1 MADRNFGLMSIDH
14 DTTAIVMTAQPLA
27 GYRVLDLTVMTAGPV
42 GTMILG
48 DTGADVIKIEE
59 LESGELSRAM
69 GTVYVGKESANFLS
83 QNRNK
88 RSVRLDL
95 KSSAGRDTFL
105 RMAAQADVITENF
118 RPGTMD
124 RLGIGYEAVRAVNPR
139 IVFASISAFG
149 QTGPYA
155 HLPANDPIVQ
165 ALSGVMAMTGSATGG
180 PVRVGTPMPDFN
192 TAVLLAFSVTAALLH
207 RERTG
212 VGQRLDLSL
221 LGATVFSTLPR
232 DGETFVTGKAPQRLG
247 SGHPSFC
254 PYRNFTGSE
263 GDLFFL
269 ACFTEKFWGALCK
282 ALNRPDLAR
291 DDRSRTNVAR
301 CQNRDFVDA
310 ALQAEFS
317 RRSTTEILSLMAEF
331 NVPAAR
337 VQDLV
342 QALRED
348 PQIRHNRA
356 TIEVQHPTAGRFEM
370 LALPV
375 NFHAT
380 PAQYRR
386 AAPLL
391 GQHTSEVLAEFGFDA
406 AEVEALRANRVVA
419 DLDATDEKA

>member
-1 MADRNFGLMSIDH
+1 MPA
-14 DTTAIVMTAQPLA
+14 AQPLS
-27 GYRVLDLTVMTAGPV
+27 GYRILDLTVMTAGPV

-59 LESGELSRAM
+59 LEAGELSRGM

-95 KSSAGRDTFL
+95 KSKDGRATFL
-105 RMAAQADVITENF
+105 KMAAQADVITENF
-118 RPGTMD
+118 RPGTLD
-124 RLGIGYEAVRAVNPR
+124 RLGIGYDAVKAVNPK

-155 HLPANDPIVQ
+155 HLPANDPIIQ
-165 ALSGVMAMTGSATGG
+165 ALSGVMAMTGDADGG

-192 TAVLLAFSVTAALLH
+192 AAALLAFSITAALLH

-212 VGQRLDLSL
+212 EGQRLDLSL

-254 PYRNFTGSE
+254 PYRNYAGSE

-282 ALNRPDLAR
+282 ALNRPDLAL
-291 DDRSRTNVAR
+291 DARSRTNVAR
-301 CQNRDFVDA
+301 CANRDFVDA
-310 ALQAEFS
+310 ELQAEFG
-317 RRSTTEILSLMAEF
+317 RRGTDELLALFAEF

-337 VQDLV
+337 VQNLV

-348 PQIRHNRA
+348 PQIRHNQA

-370 LALPV
+370 LALPI
-375 NFHAT
+375 NFHGT
-380 PAQYRR
+380 PAQYTR

-391 GQHTSEVLAEFGFDA
+391 GQHTQEVLAEFGFS
-406 AEVEALRANRVVA
+406 AEQIEALRAARVVA
-419 DLDATDEKA
+419 DADKETS